1 MMEEVIYCPEC
12 RFAYRDK
19 NGEYNPDDIIC
30 TFWCSD
36 GLTQYDYC
44 SEAEAGEYVWDE
56 NCIQD
61 TEGWKEVRGGDK

>member
-1 MMEEVIYCPEC
+1 MAAVIYCSEC
-12 RFAYRDK
+12 RFAYRNR

-44 SEAEAGEYVWDE
+44 SKGEVGEYEWDE
-56 NCIQD
+56 DCVEDSND
-61 TEGWKEVRGGDK
+61 WEDARKGEDK